1 MKKISLYLDS
11 GYINIPSIVSCGM
24 PFIFAT
30 GGRGTGKT
38 YGVTDWLNDT
48 GYKFIY
54 MRRTQSELES
64 CWSDEEVNPFK
75 KWNADHDRTIGII
88 KHSKYTG
95 WICDR
100 EADENGKLKQT
111 GPVLGVA
118 IALSTFANVRG
129 FNGEDFDVLFYDEF
143 IPERHVRPIKEE
155 AFAFFNVIETINR
168 NRELEGR
175 KPLQVICM
183 SNANKLD
190 NPLYMYMG
198 VVSKVDRMKKEC
210 QEVSIMPSR
219 GLCLINL
226 ERSPISERKRDTAL
240 YRLTKGSQFESMSLD
255 NSYIG
260 EDDRQY
266 IGSKPLAEYTPLV
279 APGEICIYRHKS
291 KHEFY
296 ISTHTA
302 GNPVRYMT
310 SDSDLARFKKAYGW
324 LWLEYLNGRI
334 FFEERICEMLLT
346 KYYNM

>member
-1 MKKISLYLDS
+1 MKKINLYLQS
-11 GYINIPSIVSCGM
+11 GYLDMTSIVSCGM

-38 YGVTDWLNDT
+38 YGVVDWLDKM
-48 GYKFIY
+48 GLKYIY

-75 KWNADHDRTIGII
+75 KWNADHDRSIGIT

-100 EADENGKLKQT
+100 ELDENGKLKQT

-175 KPLQVICM
+175 KPLLVLCM

-190 NPLYMYMG
+190 NPLYMYLG
-198 VVSKVDRMKKEC
+198 VVSKVDRMKREK
-210 QEVSIMPSR
+210 QEVSIMPAR

-226 ERSPISERKRDTAL
+226 EHSPISEKKRDTAL
-240 YRLTKGSQFESMSLD
+240 YKLTKGSQFEAMSLD

-260 EDDRQY
+260 EEDRQY
-266 IGSKPLAEYTPLV
+266 IGNKPLQEYTPIV
-279 APGEICIYRHKS
+279 AVGEICIYKHKS
-291 KHEFY
+291 KKEFY
-296 ISTHTA
+296 VSTHTSGSPA
-302 GNPVRYMT
+302 LFMT
-310 SDSDLARFKKAYGW
+310 SDGDIARFKKAYGW

-334 FFEERICEMLLT
+334 YFEERICEMLLT
-346 KYYNM
+346 KYYNL